1 MAGNE
6 FDLEIGDADGWLHQK
21 DRKLIILYLA
31 LNIFLFQIHQILK
44 KVVQKLQS
52 ANFVPT
58 PSLAAV
64 LREQQPTL

>member
-6 FDLEIGDADGWLHQK
+6 IDLEIGDANGWLYQK

-31 LNIFLFQIHQILK
+31 LKILLFRIHQILN

-64 LREQQPTL
+64 L